1 MTYYEAASA
10 MRRLADVFD
19 KVGKNA
25 KTGAPKPMM
34 SEEMATGA
42 AIMLTYLRDL
52 VTTGNR
58 DVYPREDLLVL
69 LETMSRDNEMFPCGV
84 GRLIWDQVTEDDDEV
99 EEEAT

>member
-25 KTGAPKPMM
+25 KTGVPKAMM

-42 AIMLTYLRDL
+42 AIMLVYLRDL
-52 VTTGNR
+52 VTAGNR

-69 LETMSRDNEMFPCGV
+69 LETCSRDAEMLPCGV
-84 GRLIWDQVTEDDDEV
+84 GTLIWDQMTEDDDEAV
-99 EEEAT
+99 SE